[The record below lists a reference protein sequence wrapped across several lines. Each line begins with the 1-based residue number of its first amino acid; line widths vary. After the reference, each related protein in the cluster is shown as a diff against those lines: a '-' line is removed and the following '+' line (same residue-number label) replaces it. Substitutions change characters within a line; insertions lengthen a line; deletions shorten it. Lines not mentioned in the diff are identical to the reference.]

1 MGSIFK
7 PKMPAP
13 PPIVMPEPVDV
24 PDYADEERDAA
35 AEKEMLA
42 AERKR
47 KGRRS
52 TILTGTGLNEIE
64 DENINKKTL
73 LGQQMLK
80 TIKKLFISKPEKKKI
95 KVKKEEVLILKDEA
109 VDATFENEVKK
120 NNKETKDTKSSLTF
134 GV

>member
-7 PKMPAP
+7 PKIPAP

-35 AEKEMLA
+35 AKAEMLES
-42 AERKR
+42 ERKR

-64 DENINKKTL
+64 DDKIEKKTL
-73 LGQQMLK
+73 LG
-80 TIKKLFISKPEKKKI
+80 
-95 KVKKEEVLILKDEA
+95 
-109 VDATFENEVKK
+109 
-120 NNKETKDTKSSLTF
+120 
-134 GV
+134 G

>member
-1 MGSIFK
+1 
-7 PKMPAP
+7 MPAP

-35 AEKEMLA
+35 AEKLLLA
-42 AERKR
+42 SEKKR

-73 LGQQMLK
+73 LG
-80 TIKKLFISKPEKKKI
+80 
-95 KVKKEEVLILKDEA
+95 
-109 VDATFENEVKK
+109 
-120 NNKETKDTKSSLTF
+120 
-134 GV
+134 

>member
-42 AERKR
+42 AERRR

-64 DENINKKTL
+64 DNEINKKTL
-73 LGQQMLK
+73 LG
-80 TIKKLFISKPEKKKI
+80 
-95 KVKKEEVLILKDEA
+95 
-109 VDATFENEVKK
+109 
-120 NNKETKDTKSSLTF
+120 
-134 GV
+134 

>member
-7 PKMPAP
+7 PKIPAP

-35 AEKEMLA
+35 AKAEMLE

-52 TILTGTGLNEIE
+52 TILTGSGLNEIE
-64 DENINKKTL
+64 DANVDKKTL
-73 LGQQMLK
+73 L
-80 TIKKLFISKPEKKKI
+80 T
-95 KVKKEEVLILKDEA
+95 
-109 VDATFENEVKK
+109 
-120 NNKETKDTKSSLTF
+120 
-134 GV
+134 

>member
-7 PKMPAP
+7 PKIPAP
-13 PPIVMPEPVDV
+13 PPIVMPKVEDV
-24 PDYADEERDAA
+24 PDYEDDERKAA
-35 AEKEMLA
+35 IQSEMLA

-73 LGQQMLK
+73 LG
-80 TIKKLFISKPEKKKI
+80 
-95 KVKKEEVLILKDEA
+95 
-109 VDATFENEVKK
+109 
-120 NNKETKDTKSSLTF
+120 
-134 GV
+134 

>member
-7 PKMPAP
+7 PKIPAP

-42 AERKR
+42 AERRR

-64 DENINKKTL
+64 DNEIKKKTL
-73 LGQQMLK
+73 LG
-80 TIKKLFISKPEKKKI
+80 
-95 KVKKEEVLILKDEA
+95 
-109 VDATFENEVKK
+109 
-120 NNKETKDTKSSLTF
+120 
-134 GV
+134 